1 MCLSIHIGNSQN
13 RHVISTCPERAHERA
28 HAGTRII
35 PRFFPPMG
43 TWAGNFSKTQL
54 KLYSTLF
61 PIPANHGK
69 NKSVSLHTLFSTFY
83 TPTRP
88 KPRKPLYHKGSS
100 MGTFHGQVKQARAH
114 TPKNVPTHTP
124 AHASPQ
130 KSRRNKHQPPAPRHR
145 PPAPSNGIISP
156 QKHRRNVTQARHKF
170 RPGST

>member
-13 RHVISTCPERAHERA
+13 GHVISTCPERAHERA

-61 PIPANHGK
+61 PIPANHRK

-88 KPRKPLYHKGSS
+88 KPRKPLYYKGFS

-130 KSRRNKHQPPAPRHR
+130 KSRRNKRRQQIHN
-145 PPAPSNGIISP
+145 NGIISP
-156 QKHRRNVTQARHKF
+156 RLDINFAPEITAKLH
-170 RPGST
+170 PGST